1 MTALRIL
8 ASALAALGD
17 VSAVPLALAQLD
29 FAGVVNAFDIHA
41 GDAPHALLVFAGVSG
56 VLTSFVALAAL
67 VGAALAFVGSRSARD
82 VIIAVALG
90 GLLSAT
96 ILWIPTGLAIGA
108 AAVLL
113 TVEEAASPRAA

>member
-1 MTALRIL
+1 MTAQRIL
-8 ASALAALGD
+8 ASALGALGA

-41 GDAPHALLVFAGVSG
+41 GDAPHAVLVFAGVSG
-56 VLTSFVALAAL
+56 ALTCLVAIAGL
-67 VGAALAFVGSRSARD
+67 VR
-82 VIIAVALG
+82 
-90 GLLSAT
+90 AT

-113 TVEEAASPRAA
+113 SVEQTASPRAG